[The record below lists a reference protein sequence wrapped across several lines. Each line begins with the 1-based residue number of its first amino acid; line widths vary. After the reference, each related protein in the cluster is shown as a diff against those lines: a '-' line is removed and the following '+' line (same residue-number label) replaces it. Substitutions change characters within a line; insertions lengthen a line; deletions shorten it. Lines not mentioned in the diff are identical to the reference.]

1 MKTVLTI
8 AASDSSSGA
17 GVQADLAVFR
27 ELGTYGFCAVTN
39 VTAQNSCGVAKIAK
53 VPPRIIAAQI
63 DAVTRDFEVD
73 ACKVG
78 MLYFPQAV
86 TAVVGRIKRRQIP
99 NIVLDPV
106 MSAKHGEKLLTE
118 QAIKRIKR
126 SLIPLVKVITP
137 NYHEAYMLTGI
148 KITDG
153 DSACEAA
160 KMLVEMGAQYALVKG
175 GHAANEPVDVL
186 FDGKNFH
193 KFVGRRIE
201 KQMHGTGCILSAAI
215 AARLALGDDVVS
227 AVEFAK
233 AYVTSAIDNSVTM
246 GKSRMSYYVGSGSVT
261 IADC

>member
-17 GVQADLAVFR
+17 GIQADLAVFR

-63 DAVTRDFEVD
+63 DAVTRDFEVN
-73 ACKVG
+73 ACKIG

-86 TAVVGRIKRRQIP
+86 TTVAGRIKRREIP
-99 NIVLDPV
+99 NVVLDPV
-106 MSAKHGEKLLTE
+106 MSAKHGEVLLTE

-126 SLIPLVKVITP
+126 FLIPLVKVITP
-137 NYHEAYMLTGI
+137 NYHEAYLLTGV
-148 KITDG
+148 KVRNG

-160 KMLVEMGAQYALVKG
+160 KVLVEMGAQYALVKG
-175 GHAANEPVDVL
+175 GHAENEPVDVL

-193 KFVGRRIE
+193 QFVGRRIE

-233 AYVTSAIDNSVTM
+233 AYVTSAIDHSVTM
-246 GKSRMSYYVGSGSVT
+246 GKARMSYYVGSWSVT
-261 IADC
+261 NG

>member
-39 VTAQNSCGVAKIAK
+39 VTAQNSRGVAKIAK

-63 DAVTRDFEVD
+63 DAVTRDFEIS

-86 TAVVGRIKRRQIP
+86 TTVAERIKRREIP
-99 NIVLDPV
+99 NVVLDPIV
-106 MSAKHGEKLLTE
+106 NAKHGEVLLTE
-118 QAIKRIKR
+118 PAIKRLKR
-126 SLIPLVKVITP
+126 FLIPLVKVITP
-137 NYHEAYMLTGI
+137 NYHEARLLTGVNVEDI
-148 KITDG
+148 E
-153 DSACEAA
+153 SACEAA
-160 KMLVEMGAQYALVKG
+160 KMLVEMGAQYALIKG
-175 GHAANEPVDVL
+175 GHANNEPVDVL
-186 FDGKNFH
+186 FDGKSFH
-193 KFVGRRIE
+193 QFVGRRIE

-215 AARLALGDDVVS
+215 AARLALDDNVIS

-233 AYVTSAIDNSVTM
+233 AYVTSAIHRSVTM
-246 GKSRMSYYVGSGSVT
+246 GKARMSYYVGSRST
-261 IADC
+261 IEH